1 MVGITY
7 RAAASERQTAGAGDW
22 PSRRRRVSSPFPM
35 RLTSSFA
42 VFRVQPGEEGLA
54 KARWQVREGHVA
66 EAEQAYRA
74 AIATDPDLRAGW
86 LELFELLRHGGRHDD
101 ALAVALRAGQH
112 FGPDAAMPRALEGAA
127 LAELG
132 RTAEAIAALEEAIER
147 DGNLALAWH
156 ELAYAAF
163 RAGEYARALL
173 VLDRAFA
180 LEPHTDTLM
189 LRGHILRAA
198 AQYDAAEVAFEG
210 AAQSAEHDVPRR
222 EAEREILATRRAA
235 SLGGKK
241 PARFTPRERAF
252 VEHGAILL
260 DGTASG
266 GAAPAGLLAG
276 CVGMLVGL
284 VTAMAWRPGGCAGVA
299 DEDEPLAAAL
309 ATRFGVPLQRLAAL
323 DAQDR
328 PLIVTV
334 VNAGGRE
341 WDRQLARLERWGSGY
356 AFALAQDPGV
366 AESADVI
373 GTLRVPAGARALPP
387 QARRALELD
396 PPAAAP
402 DDETLALA
410 RNPLARWRA
419 RQAAAARR

>member
-1 MVGITY
+1 
-7 RAAASERQTAGAGDW
+7 
-22 PSRRRRVSSPFPM
+22 M

-54 KARWQVREGHVA
+54 KARWHVREDHAA
-66 EAEQAYRA
+66 EAEQAYRG
-74 AIATDPDLRAGW
+74 AIAADPDLRAGW
-86 LELFELLRHGGRHDD
+86 LELFELLRRAGRHDD
-101 ALAVALRAGQH
+101 ALAVALRAEQH
-112 FGPDAAMPRALEGAA
+112 FGPDAAMPRAIKGAA

-189 LRGHILRAA
+189 LRGRILRAA

-210 AAQSAEHDVPRR
+210 AHQSAEHDVPRR

-235 SLGGKK
+235 TLGGKK
-241 PARFTPRERAF
+241 PSRFTPREQAF

-260 DGTASG
+260 DGGSG
-266 GAAPAGLLAG
+266 DLGPRSEALAGLLAASIAT
-276 CVGMLVGL
+276 MTGL
-284 VTAMAWRPGGCAGVA
+284 VTAMGWRPGGCAGVA
-299 DEDEPLAAAL
+299 DEDEPLAAAF
-309 ATRFGVPLQRLAAL
+309 ATRFGVPLLRLAAL

-328 PLIVTV
+328 PLIVTTANV
-334 VNAGGRE
+334 GGRE
-341 WDRQLARLERWGSGY
+341 WERQTARLERWGAGLT
-356 AFALAQDPGV
+356 FALAQERGA
-366 AESADVI
+366 AESADVV
-373 GTLRVPAGARALPP
+373 GTLRAGAASRSLPP
-387 QARRALELD
+387 LARRACDLN
-396 PPAAAP
+396 PQAAAP

-410 RNPLARWRA
+410 RNPLARWRT
-419 RQAAAARR
+419 RQAPAAG